1 MNEVEVWW
9 ARVDQARPEFI
20 ADLNAVERE
29 RYARYLREADKARFL
44 LGVTMVRRLLGARMS
59 LPPAIVVLDRACRD
73 CGKPHGKVRAEGVEL
88 SVTHSGEWVGVAIGT
103 APVGLDVE
111 RIDAAQDVDG
121 VARMSLAPE
130 EQLVL
135 RGFEGGEKARAF
147 TRYWTR
153 KEALLKATG
162 DGIAAGLWTVV
173 VSGPDEPAAV
183 VRWEGRDGP
192 AHLVDVRVGEA
203 SAGADHPLDVQV
215 GGPAADADHLAALA
229 VLSAEPPVVRVDQF
243 RV

>member
-9 ARVDQARPEFI
+9 ARVDQARPEFL
-20 ADLNAVERE
+20 ADLNSVERE
-29 RYARYLREADKARFL
+29 RYARYLRDADKARFL

-59 LPPAIVVLDRACRD
+59 LPPANVVLDRTCRD

-88 SVTHSGEWVGVAIGT
+88 SVTHSGEWVGLAIGT

-121 VARMSLAPE
+121 VARMSLAPDE
-130 EQLVL
+130 LAEL
-135 RGFEGGEKARAF
+135 ARAHDKPRAF
-147 TRYWTR
+147 ATYWTR

-162 DGIAAGLWTVV
+162 EGIAGLQSVV
-173 VSGPDEPAAV
+173 VSGPDRVAAV
-183 VRWEGRDGP
+183 VRWDDRVGP
-192 AHLVDVRVGEA
+192 AQLVDVA
-203 SAGADHPLDVQV
+203 V
-215 GGPAADADHLAALA
+215 GGPTEVDAGHLAALA